1 MFYAYR
7 CMRQSLLAEY
17 PEGFSLE
24 NPSTIADTI
33 SRRKLQEI
41 RLQQDYERGRN
52 EHGYSYATI
61 GNNDFIDKW
70 IDDGVQRGLLTGFW
84 QSDLARFAQMD
95 RGSANRILM
104 DQLNFD
110 EL

>member
-1 MFYAYR
+1 
-7 CMRQSLLAEY
+7 MRQSLLSEY

-33 SRRKLQEI
+33 SRRKLQEV
-41 RLQQDYERGRN
+41 RRQSDHERS
-52 EHGYSYATI
+52 HGYTYATI
-61 GNNDFIDKW
+61 GNNDFVDKW
-70 IDDGVQRGLLTGFW
+70 IEDGVQRGLLTGFW
-84 QSDLARFAQMD
+84 QSDLARYAQMD